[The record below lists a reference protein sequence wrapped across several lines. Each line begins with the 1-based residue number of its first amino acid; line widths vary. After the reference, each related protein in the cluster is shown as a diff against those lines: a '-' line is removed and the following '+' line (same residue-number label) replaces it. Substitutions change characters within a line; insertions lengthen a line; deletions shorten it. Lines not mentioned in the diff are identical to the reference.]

1 MTFKANPTN
10 LLLSRKYRKTQ
21 KTLKQSRIREF
32 ENEAFES
39 NMAVSLLRL
48 CASIGKKQ
56 SQLRIHNYKYI

>member
-21 KTLKQSRIREF
+21 KTLKRLRIREF